1 MHVEAR
7 KKELMKEHDSINK
20 SLKPLKHGKTESG
33 VAQQTREEMWVR
45 FIFAFHFLSIQPAG
59 EATIEMRTQ
68 SPLRYRLGPLSS
80 QNGIRT

>member
-1 MHVEAR
+1 VW
-7 KKELMKEHDSINK
+7 I
-20 SLKPLKHGKTESG
+20 
-33 VAQQTREEMWVR
+33 R
-45 FIFAFHFLSIQPAG
+45 FIVAFHFLSIQPAD